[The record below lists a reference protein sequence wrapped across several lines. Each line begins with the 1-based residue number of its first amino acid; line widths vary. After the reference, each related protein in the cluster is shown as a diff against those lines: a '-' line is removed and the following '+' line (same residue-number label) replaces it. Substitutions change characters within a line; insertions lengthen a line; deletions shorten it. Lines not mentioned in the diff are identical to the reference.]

1 MLFTKVPLIKT
12 PVSSIESVTNFPYC
26 VLIFNHHLGFKVPLV
41 GFGTAK
47 NITGCRNFGTV
58 TGKDYTT
65 GSGNA
70 TGGIV
75 RRNENAAAN
84 LKVTDCNNYGEVI
97 GKIHAGAIAG
107 ASYNGAATIT
117 NCDNYRTYSA
127 PTKSH
132 IIGQYKAFSA
142 SGCDDYSAD

>member
-1 MLFTKVPLIKT
+1 M
-12 PVSSIESVTNFPYC
+12 
-26 VLIFNHHLGFKVPLV
+26 PLV
-41 GFGTAK
+41 GFGTGTVK

-75 RRNENAAAN
+75 
-84 LKVTDCNNYGEVI
+84 GM
-97 GKIHAGAIAG
+97 
-107 ASYNGAATIT
+107 SYQGNATIT
-117 NCDNYRTYSA
+117 NCDNYGTYSA

-132 IIGQYKAFSA
+132 IVGQYTAFTA